1 MTLDAEMEARLQ
13 LFDSTLPGDKRMA
26 DQILEHGAIA
36 TRDQLHSVRKF
47 RSGDEILEEIHS
59 AKARFLIPGMATWPS
74 GFADLMVPPIGLC
87 VRGVLPHLQSVA
99 LVGTRNPTHYGL
111 KVSRLISSGLVD
123 HGFATVSGG
132 ALGIDTEVHRSTLDS
147 EGITIAILGSG
158 LAVEYPASNRRLF
171 EEISEHGAVISEV
184 MPHVTA
190 RPERFLTRNRLIAA
204 IASATVVIEAAHRSG
219 SLRTARDAAELL
231 RPVMAIPGLIT
242 SPTSEGC
249 HRLISDRSAEI
260 VTSVTDVVAMI
271 SPL

>member
-1 MTLDAEMEARLQ
+1 
-13 LFDSTLPGDKRMA
+13 
-26 DQILEHGAIA
+26 
-36 TRDQLHSVRKF
+36 
-47 RSGDEILEEIHS
+47 
-59 AKARFLIPGMATWPS
+59 
-74 GFADLMVPPIGLC
+74 
-87 VRGVLPHLQSVA
+87 
-99 LVGTRNPTHYGL
+99 
-111 KVSRLISSGLVD
+111 LISSGLVD
-123 HGFATVSGG
+123 HGFVTVSGG

>member
-1 MTLDAEMEARLQ
+1 MTLAPEFEARLQ

-26 DQILEHGAIA
+26 EQILDQGVIA
-36 TRDQLHSVRKF
+36 ARDQLQTLRKF
-47 RSGDEILEEIHS
+47 RKAEEILEEIS
-59 AKARFLIPGMATWPS
+59 DARATFLTPEMATWPR
-74 GFADLMVPPIGLC
+74 GFLDLMAPPIGLC
-87 VRGVLPHLQSVA
+87 VRGVIPESQSIA

-158 LAVEYPASNRRLF
+158 LAVDYPASNRRLF
-171 EEISEHGAVISEV
+171 EEISEAGAVLSEV
-184 MPHVTA
+184 MPSVSA

-204 IASATVVIEAAHRSG
+204 MASATIVVEAAHRSG

-260 VTSVTDVVAMI
+260 VTSVSDVI
-271 SPL
+271 SLLSPL